1 MFTVDYKDDGESQV
15 SVKDG
20 ADFFASINHIR
31 WLNNIINSGDN
42 TFTIEGIV
50 SDITDDPERTDGNAF
65 ACAFDM
71 LGWYGMSWHLDDTMY
86 MKVPNEVFAEF
97 ADPDNKNPDL
107 FLSKKDFVNG
117 TIACVTFHVK
127 EVSLNKMQMHLHH
140 LTPITGNDL
149 KELKEVNGIQ

>member
-1 MFTVDYKDDGESQV
+1 MTLGQVLIGTDIPFIYKPKG
-15 SVKDG
+15 G
-20 ADFFASINHIR
+20 PAR
-31 WLNNIINSGDN
+31 NNGDN

-71 LGWYGMSWHLDDTMY
+71 LGWYGMEWHLDDTMY

-107 FLSKKDFVNG
+107 FLSKKDFF
-117 TIACVTFHVK
+117 T
-127 EVSLNKMQMHLHH
+127 
-140 LTPITGNDL
+140 
-149 KELKEVNGIQ
+149 